1 MKKSD
6 LKNGMIVEI
15 RTGEKYLVHNDKL
28 LSDNLV
34 GHLSLNEELL
44 GYDDDLREAN
54 NVKIYDIMKVYESH
68 SESISTL
75 FENYNLKLIWDRN
88 DDFEKL
94 DIGDIVTI
102 LDKDMIYVRY
112 TSFFEKE
119 KLPMDYAARY
129 MFNKMP
135 NDNSKYKIL
144 HLGKNY
150 NCKDTIAV
158 IEEIGNEGI
167 YLYSTEGL
175 KIVKNQMIDN
185 TKD

>member
-6 LKNGMIVEI
+6 LKNGMIVEV

-44 GYDDDLREAN
+44 GYDDDLRDIN
-54 NVKIYDIMKVYESH
+54 NVKNYDIMKVYESR

-75 FENYNLKLIWDRN
+75 FKNYNLKLIWNRD

-102 LDKDMIYVRY
+102 LNKDMIYVRY
-112 TSFFEKE
+112 TSFFEK
-119 KLPMDYAARY
+119 
-129 MFNKMP
+129 
-135 NDNSKYKIL
+135 
-144 HLGKNY
+144 
-150 NCKDTIAV
+150 
-158 IEEIGNEGI
+158 
-167 YLYSTEGL
+167 
-175 KIVKNQMIDN
+175 
-185 TKD
+185 